1 MCCPKHVTD
10 NTAIKLRM
18 PSTAALL
25 MILLFRGMRS
35 GMCMKLTT
43 CAVAT
48 VNNYR
53 PTSSV
58 TVSALYVICTVD
70 DERN

>member
-1 MCCPKHVTD
+1 
-10 NTAIKLRM
+10 
-18 PSTAALL
+18 